1 MQGIL
6 QERVAIVTGG
16 GRGIG
21 KGIAL
26 NLAQAGA
33 TVVLAEIN
41 PVTGKEVEEEII
53 QAGGS
58 ALFLQTDVTSEAA
71 ICRMVEQTVERFKRI
86 DILVNNAGIT
96 VFKSLLDATGADWD
110 DLINLN
116 LRGYF
121 LCSKYVAPVMI
132 ESRRG
137 VIIHISSDHA
147 FASIPHAEMYA
158 ASKGGINAMTHA
170 MALSLGPYGIRV
182 NAICPG
188 FVATEQSFQ
197 RAAHEDAE
205 TKKSRDQL
213 HALDRIARPMDVGQ
227 LALYL
232 ASDAA
237 QMITGEAVRI
247 DAGLAARLY
256 GDERL

>member
-1 MQGIL
+1 MQRIL

-16 GRGIG
+16 GHGIG

-26 NLAQAGA
+26 TLAQAGA

-41 PVTGKEVEEEII
+41 PVTGAETEAEIL

-58 ALFLQTDVTSEAA
+58 ALFLPTDVTSEPA
-71 ICRMVEQTVERFKRI
+71 IRRMVEQTVEHYHRI
-86 DILVNNAGIT
+86 DILVNNAGVT
-96 VFKSLLDATGADWD
+96 VFKSLLEATSTDWD
-110 DLINLN
+110 DVINLN

-132 ESRRG
+132 ERGKG

-147 FASIPHAEMYA
+147 FASIPHAEIYA
-158 ASKGGINAMTHA
+158 ASKGGINAMTRA
-170 MALSLGPYGIRV
+170 MALSLGQYGIRV

-188 FVATEQSFQ
+188 FVATEHFSR
-197 RAAHEDAE
+197 RAVHEDAE
-205 TKKSRDQL
+205 LRRSRESL
-213 HALDRIARPMDVGQ
+213 HALDRIAQPVDVGQ

-237 QMITGEAVRI
+237 QAITGESVRI

>member
-1 MQGIL
+1 MQEKL
-6 QERVAIVTGG
+6 QEQVAIVTGG

-26 NLAQAGA
+26 TLAQAGA

-41 PVTGKEVEEEII
+41 PETGKEVEEEIR

-58 ALFLQTDVTSEAA
+58 ALFLQTDVTSETA
-71 ICRMVEQTVERFKRI
+71 IRRMVECTVKHYNRI
-86 DILVNNAGIT
+86 DILVNNAGAT
-96 VFKSLLDATGADWD
+96 VFKPLLDATGADWD
-110 DLINLN
+110 DVINLN

-121 LCSKYVAPVMI
+121 LCSKYVAPIMI
-132 ESRRG
+132 ERRKG
-137 VIIHISSDHA
+137 AIIHISSDHA

-188 FVATEQSFQ
+188 FVATEYFFQ
-197 RAAHEDAE
+197 QAAYEDAE
-205 TKKSRDQL
+205 LTRKRDSL
-213 HALDRIARPMDVGQ
+213 HALDRIVRPADIGQ

-232 ASDAA
+232 AS
-237 QMITGEAVRI
+237 
-247 DAGLAARLY
+247 
-256 GDERL
+256 

>member
-1 MQGIL
+1 MQGL
-6 QERVAIVTGG
+6 LHQQVAIVTGG

-26 NLAQAGA
+26 TLAQAGA
-33 TVVLAEIN
+33 TVVLAEKN
-41 PVTGKEVEEEII
+41 PVTGREVEEEIL

-58 ALFLQTDVTSEAA
+58 ALFLHTDVTVEEN
-71 ICRMVEQTVERFKRI
+71 ICRMVEQTVDRYNRI
-86 DILVNNAGIT
+86 DILVNNAGVT
-96 VFKSLLDATGADWD
+96 VFKSLLTATGEDWD
-110 DLINLN
+110 NVINLN
-116 LRGYF
+116 LRAYF
-121 LCSKYVAPVMI
+121 LCSKYVVPVMI
-132 ESRRG
+132 EGRRG

-147 FASIPHAEMYA
+147 FASIPHAEIYA

-188 FVATEQSFQ
+188 FVTTEQVTQ
-197 RAAHEDAE
+197 RLEGRDADLE
-205 TKKSRDQL
+205 KRRNDL
-213 HALDRIARPMDVGQ
+213 HALGRTARPSDIGQ

-237 QMITGEAVRI
+237 RVITGEAIRI

-256 GDERL
+256 DDVSL